1 MATLNPLFGRM
12 KGKYGGS
19 VMYSNNGKQCM
30 RERVLEVS
38 NPRSSKQAIQRC
50 IMATVN
56 QLVTAFT
63 PVLNNAI
70 ESETSRARNLAKI
83 RSYNLN
89 ILRQLAA
96 NGDGAYCPKGA
107 QFVAPNDYLISR
119 GNLRGMIPLR
129 DAAARAYLANRG
141 GLVFTDSDLDVGDIT
156 LSASSIFPSVRV
168 GDQITILAS
177 MTEDIA
183 EGSLS
188 AYCRFAFKDDVTQAL
203 IYSSEGAG
211 AVLNPAAID
220 LTKADGDWQK
230 LKFVFEPDGIDIV
243 GASSILI
250 SGLVLDASS
259 AIQCAGVIVS
269 REAERKRSTSYM
281 VSKLP
286 DDYFLNEVYPTYMGN
301 GTPIDMPSEV
311 YLNNDADVTPPSP
324 NDLIGI
330 TMNSSVP
337 LVLPHQFGTSVSP
350 ATIMILVPRGDYSLP
365 GNFTVRVNYKVN
377 DVAKVAS
384 FSPLDTATVDDVTW
398 QLSGANIQ
406 INRAEQTGGTN
417 QVTVTSVTYV
427 DRAAGINKTWE

>member
-30 RERVLEVS
+30 RERVLEVR

-56 QLVTAFT
+56 QFVTAFT

-119 GNLRGMIPLR
+119 GTLRGMIPMR
-129 DAAARAYLANRG
+129 DTAARNYLANSG
-141 GLVFTDSDLDVGDIT
+141 GLIFPLSDLYVENDT
-156 LSASSIFPSVRV
+156 LSASSVFPSVRV

-188 AYCRFAFKDDVTQAL
+188 AYCRFAFKDDVTPAL
-203 IYSSEGAG
+203 FVDSETGERK
-211 AVLNPAAID
+211 LNPAAID
-220 LTKADGDWQK
+220 LSKADGDWQN
-230 LKFVFEPDGIDIV
+230 LVFVFNAIPDSDLSAILV
-243 GASSILI
+243 G
-250 SGLVLDASS
+250 GLVLDASTN
-259 AIQCAGVIVS
+259 IQCAGVVVS

-281 VSKLP
+281 VSKYP
-286 DDYFLNEVYPTYMGN
+286 DEYLLGDVYPTYMDG
-301 GTPIDMPSEV
+301 GTSIDMPSEV
-311 YLNNDADVTPPSP
+311 YLNNDAVVTPPSP
-324 NDLIGI
+324 NDQIGI
-330 TMNSSVP
+330 TLNNSDP
-337 LVLPHQFGTSVSP
+337 LVLPHQFGTSVSA
-350 ATIMILVPRGDYSLP
+350 ATIMVLVPRLDYSLP
-365 GNFTVRVNYKVN
+365 ANFTVRVNYTAG
-377 DVAKVAS
+377 DVEKIAS
-384 FSPLDTATVDDVTW
+384 FSPNDTATIDDVTW
-398 QLSGANIQ
+398 QVNGANIQ

-417 QVTVTSVTYV
+417 QVTVTSVTYI

>member
-30 RERVLEVS
+30 RERVLEVR

-56 QLVTAFT
+56 QFVTAFT

-70 ESETSRARNLAKI
+70 ESENSRAGNLAKI

-119 GNLRGMIPLR
+119 GTLRGLIPFR
-129 DAAARAYLANRG
+129 DTAARDFLANNG
-141 GLVFTDSDLDVGDIT
+141 GLVFPTSDLICEDTDLT
-156 LSASSIFPSVRV
+156 ASGVFPSVRV
-168 GDQITILAS
+168 GDQITILVS

-188 AYCRFAFKDDVTQAL
+188 AYCRFAFKDDVTPAL
-203 IYSSEGAG
+203 VQDPETYERK
-211 AVLNPAAID
+211 LNPAAID
-220 LTKADGDWQK
+220 LTKADGDWDK
-230 LKFVFEPDGIDIV
+230 LVFSFDVYEDGSDLS
-243 GASSILI
+243 GILI
-250 SGLVLDASS
+250 GGLVLDASTN
-259 AIQCAGVIVS
+259 IQCAGVIVS
-269 REAERKRSTSYM
+269 RENDRKRSTSYM
-281 VSKLP
+281 VSKYP
-286 DDYFLNEVYPTYMGN
+286 DEYLLGEVYPTYMDG
-301 GTPIDMPSEV
+301 GTAIDMPSEV
-311 YLNNDADVTPPSP
+311 YLNNDAVVTPPSP
-324 NDLIGI
+324 NDQIGI
-330 TMNSSVP
+330 TLNNSDP
-337 LVLPHQFGTSVSP
+337 LVLPHQFGTSVSA
-350 ATIMILVPRGDYSLP
+350 ATIMILVPRLDYSLP
-365 GNFTVRVNYKVN
+365 TNFTVRVNYTAG

-384 FSPLDTATVDDVTW
+384 FSPNDTATIDDVTW
-398 QLSGANIQ
+398 QISGANIQ

-417 QVTVTSVTYV
+417 QVTVTSVTYI

>member
-30 RERVLEVS
+30 RERVLEVR

-56 QLVTAFT
+56 QFVTAFT

-119 GNLRGMIPLR
+119 GTLRGMIPLR
-129 DAAARAYLANRG
+129 DAAARSYLANRG
-141 GLVFTDSDLDVGDIT
+141 GLIFPMSDLSVDDYT
-156 LSASSIFPSVRV
+156 LSASSIFPSISV

-188 AYCRFAFKDDVTQAL
+188 AYCRFAFKDDVTPAL
-203 IYSSEGAG
+203 FFDNEAG
-211 AVLNPAAID
+211 VRKLNPAAID
-220 LTKADGDWQK
+220 LSKAAGDWQN
-230 LKFVFEPDGIDIV
+230 LVFVFDAIPDSDLSAILV
-243 GASSILI
+243 G
-250 SGLVLDASS
+250 GLVLDASTN
-259 AIQCAGVIVS
+259 IQCAGVIVS

-281 VSKLP
+281 VSKTP
-286 DDYFLNEVYPTYMGN
+286 DEYLLDEVYPTYMDG
-301 GTPIDMPSEV
+301 GTQIDMPSEV
-311 YLNNDADVTPPSP
+311 YLNNDSQGTTSIVRYSGYATGSAPQLPFTFADDADRLVVLTSVAQVPEGTASLGTIKCSL
-324 NDLIGI
+324 NGVDYETTIEVDTIG
-330 TMNSSVP
+330 SSVIAHADIEDDGSVTFNG
-337 LVLPHQFGTSVSP
+337 LNAQGQQLTLSVSSSDLEG
-350 ATIMILVPRGDYSLP
+350 LVITSIDL
-365 GNFTVRVNYKVN
+365 
-377 DVAKVAS
+377 
-384 FSPLDTATVDDVTW
+384 TW
-398 QLSGANIQ
+398 
-406 INRAEQTGGTN
+406 
-417 QVTVTSVTYV
+417 
-427 DRAAGINKTWE
+427 